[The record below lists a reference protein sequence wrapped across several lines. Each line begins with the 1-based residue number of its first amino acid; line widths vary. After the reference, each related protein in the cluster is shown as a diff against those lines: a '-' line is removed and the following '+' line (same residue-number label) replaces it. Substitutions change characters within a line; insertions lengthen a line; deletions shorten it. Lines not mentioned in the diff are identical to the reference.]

1 MDINKIF
8 DYNKDWVNSKLR
20 TDPSYFEN
28 LSKEQKPDML
38 YIGCA
43 DSRVAPGD
51 IMGIQLGEAFV
62 HRNIANMVLN
72 TDVNTMSVINF
83 AVKNLKVNHIIICG
97 HYGCGGVN
105 AALNPNEAP
114 LLDPWLKNIREV
126 YELHRK
132 ELDTIEK
139 DEIKH
144 NRFVELN
151 VKVQCVNILKINV
164 VQKAY
169 KERNLQVHGWI
180 FDIKTGKLIDL
191 KMDFDKILRNLT
203 VTY

>member
-8 DYNKDWVNSKLR
+8 DYNKNWVNSKLR
-20 TDPSYFEN
+20 TDPNYFDN
-28 LSKEQKPDML
+28 LSKDQKPDML

-43 DSRVAPGD
+43 DSRVSPGD
-51 IMGIQLGEAFV
+51 IMGIQPGEAFV
-62 HRNIANMVLN
+62 HRNIANMVSN

-83 AVKNLKVNHIIICG
+83 AVKYLRVNHIIVCG
-97 HYGCGGVN
+97 HYGCGGVK

-132 ELDTIEK
+132 ELDTIGN
-139 DEIKH
+139 DEIKY
-144 NRFVELN
+144 NKFAELN
-151 VKVQCVNILKINV
+151 VKVQCVNILKLNL

-169 KERNLQVHGWI
+169 KERDLQIHGWI

-191 KMDFDKILRNLT
+191 KMDFEKVLRNL
-203 VTY
+203 